1 MKFIKLFSI
10 TFLIIW
16 SLSSYGQD
24 VITDTLTT
32 YQDNGSKNLEVML
45 VDNKKEGNGY
55 MYNRDNEIVGFKHF
69 QNDTLNGYGLS
80 LFEDT
85 KTPKYIF
92 EFNKGKSNGVI
103 IGFYENGRIKHFRSS
118 DIYSESQKMEFHE
131 NGVIKAI
138 GKTKKGGHA
147 HGTWLYFDKNG
158 RLERTVEY
166 ENGEPKKK
174 GD

>member
-1 MKFIKLFSI
+1 MKLKTVISI
-10 TFLIIW
+10 NCLMIC

-24 VITDTLTT
+24 VSIDTLTT
-32 YQDNGSKNLEVML
+32 YQDNGSKNLEVMV
-45 VDNKKEGNGY
+45 VDGRKEGNGY

-80 LFEDT
+80 LFEST

-92 EFNKGKSNGVI
+92 EFNKGKLNGVI

-147 HGTWLYFDKNG
+147 HGTWFYFDKNG
-158 RLERTVEY
+158 MLERTAEY
-166 ENGEPKKK
+166 ENGEPIKEE
-174 GD
+174 D